1 MELHHMTHSIKL
13 WHLNHKLARR
23 IHRKKESQ
31 SFNDYTFV
39 VGDGRYIKEIQ
50 RLHFMIFR
58 QPMLNWL
65 VWLYRFDMENLVSLI
80 LDKEGK
86 VIGYE
91 CFMFNEVEIKDHIL
105 HEVYVGVLPEF
116 QGQGL
121 ATALR
126 QYSIRSYNFGNLLGL
141 STVAVNND
149 IKALR
154 SAQKAGYAITKQSLK
169 PPGQYLFIPLT
180 QER

>member
-1 MELHHMTHSIKL
+1 MELHHMTHSLRL
-13 WHLNHKLARR
+13 WHINHKLARR

-31 SFNDYTFV
+31 TYGDFTFV
-39 VGDGRYIKEIQ
+39 VGEPRYIKDIQ
-50 RLHFMIFR
+50 SLHCSIFR

-91 CFMFNEVEIKDHIL
+91 CFMFNEVEIKDQIL
-105 HEVYVGVLPEF
+105 HEVYVGVLPEY
-116 QGQGL
+116 QGKGL

-126 QYSIRSYNFGNLLGL
+126 KYSIESYNFGNLKGL
-141 STVAVNND
+141 STVAVTND

-169 PPGQYLFIPLT
+169 PPGQYLFLALT
-180 QER
+180 EER